1 MITSEFLLFYLC
13 RILLLF
19 LDEEIRNVASLMV
32 NFIGLSLVITSHCVL
47 DIYDMPFDNT
57 IAL

>member
-1 MITSEFLLFYLC
+1 
-13 RILLLF
+13 
-19 LDEEIRNVASLMV
+19 MV

-57 IAL
+57 NCTTIIITEKSTKRKSKQAQNGWAERTQK